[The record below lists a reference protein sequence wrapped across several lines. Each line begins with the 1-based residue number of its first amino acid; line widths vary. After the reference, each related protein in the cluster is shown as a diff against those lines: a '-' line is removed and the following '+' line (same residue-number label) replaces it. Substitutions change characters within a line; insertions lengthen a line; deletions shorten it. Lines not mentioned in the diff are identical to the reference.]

1 MPQKKRYVQLGLTV
15 FCTVGAILLFYD
27 TLFGH
32 RVLLHIWRKFLAAIA
47 PILYGWMI
55 PAIDG
60 FGEEINLPIV
70 ALMRELVVSALKLKT
85 TCASWFEK
93 VNELHYFD
101 EH

>member
-47 PILYGWMI
+47 PILYGCFMAYLLA
-55 PAIDG
+55 PMVN
-60 FGEEINLPIV
+60 FFEELSPHAKAAKEKSRKAFDTVSLHHNRSVLPISV
-70 ALMRELVVSALKLKT
+70 
-85 TCASWFEK
+85 
-93 VNELHYFD
+93 
-101 EH
+101 